1 MYNLQDYILNYA
13 SWCTMSQLRNTMS
26 TDLSFTEDRHNNKLY
41 INADSNP
48 GTITIEY
55 IPKINSVEDIKS
67 SY

>member
-1 MYNLQDYILNYA
+1 
-13 SWCTMSQLRNTMS
+13 MSQIRNTMS
-26 TDLSFTEDRHNNKLY
+26 TDLSFSEDRHNNKLY

-67 SY
+67 PY